1 MLNNLFKGL
10 FDSDL
15 TTVISLTDFL
25 LCIGCSLF
33 LGIIMALC
41 YMYRTRYTKS
51 FVVTLALLPA
61 VVCIVIMMVNGNVG
75 AGVAVAGAFSLVRFR
90 SVPGTAKEICTLFLA
105 MGTGLIAGMGYIGF
119 AILFTLI
126 MCIAFLLYSHIDFG
140 TKKNAGM
147 YKTLN
152 ITIPED
158 LDYSD
163 IFDYIFKEYTKDY
176 EIIRVKTTNMG
187 SMFRLT
193 YNITLKDVSKEKEMI
208 DKIRTRNGNL
218 EISVS
223 KQDTTVAEL

>member
-1 MLNNLFKGL
+1 MLNNLFRGL

-61 VVCIVIMMVNGNVG
+61 VVCIIIMMVNGNVG

-90 SVPGTAKEICTLFLA
+90 SAPGTAKEICTLFLA
-105 MGTGLIAGMGYIGF
+105 MGTGLIAGMGYLGF

-140 TKKNAGM
+140 TKKNAGK
-147 YKTLN
+147 YKALN

-163 IFDYIFKEYTKDY
+163 IFDDIFKEYTKDY

-187 SMFRLT
+187 SIFRLT